1 MRIGIFGLWWRRLTF
16 LWCLVAA
23 GFLLGEPS
31 GALAQANEPG
41 KATEQLFEAVHA
53 NDFAAVQASV
63 AAGADVDASDRWG
76 MTPMELAIDKGY
88 FEIGHYLVAVRNF
101 NRAKSEQT
109 PTPKVSPGSP
119 FDSAPSGGVASR
131 PPGPS
136 SPLGPMTKPAN
147 NGGSGPSASPGVDME
162 TSAGPSGDRE
172 PPANKANPFDP
183 NAPAYGSGA
192 FTAGKS
198 GGTAAQ
204 SLSGGAANGGSP
216 AGERARGT
224 DPMSASTATG
234 LPVQSPETPAEDP
247 ADGLEPS
254 EISNR
259 VIGVGGDSQ

>member
-1 MRIGIFGLWWRRLTF
+1 MRIGIFGLSWRRLTF

-31 GALAQANEPG
+31 GALAQANEQG

-101 NRAKSEQT
+101 SRAKSEQS
-109 PTPKVSPGSP
+109 PAPKVSRGSP
-119 FDSAPSGGVASR
+119 FDAVPSGDVASR

-147 NGGSGPSASPGVDME
+147 NGGSGPSASSDVDME

-172 PPANKANPFDP
+172 LSADKANPFDP
-183 NAPAYGSGA
+183 NAPAHGSGA

-198 GGTAAQ
+198 GETAAQ
-204 SLSGGAANGGSP
+204 PFSGGAANGGSP
-216 AGERARGT
+216 VGKRERGT
-224 DPMSASTATG
+224 DPMSASAATG
-234 LPVQSPETPAEDP
+234 LPVQPSEVP
-247 ADGLEPS
+247 ADDSPDGAEPS
-254 EISNR
+254 EFSNR
-259 VIGVGGDSQ
+259 VIGVGGESQ